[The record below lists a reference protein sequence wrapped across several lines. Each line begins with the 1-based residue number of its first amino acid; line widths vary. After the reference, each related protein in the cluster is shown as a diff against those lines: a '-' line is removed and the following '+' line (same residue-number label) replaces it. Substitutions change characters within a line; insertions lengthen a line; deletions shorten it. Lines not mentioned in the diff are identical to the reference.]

1 MTSTI
6 THKPAR
12 TLICGM
18 LGICAAGAAVAQTSP
33 AGNAYNLLNDRFT
46 VNGGVFIMNSDV
58 KARLN
63 GSSTINP
70 DVNFDDTFGKGSDAT
85 RARIDALWRI
95 TPKHHL
101 SFTYFDNDTKRSK
114 AIDRD
119 IQWGDVTYKA
129 GGNVDAQTKFSVY
142 ALSYEYAFLREPNYE
157 VAGSAGV
164 HYTDM
169 EVKLSG
175 NATITGSNGTSSG
188 PITLQSKSSSLP
200 APLPMIGIRG
210 GWVVAPQWYL
220 DATAQLFKLNV
231 NGYDGNWSNLRL
243 GATWMFARNM
253 GVGLAYNRFATRV
266 DVNRSNF
273 NGRLDLG
280 YSGVQAFLT
289 GSF

>member
-1 MTSTI
+1 MISTI
-6 THKPAR
+6 THSTTR
-12 TLICGM
+12 MFIGSV
-18 LGICAAGAAVAQTSP
+18 LGVCAAGAAVAQTAP
-33 AGNAYNLLNDRFT
+33 AGNAYGLLNDRFV
-46 VNGGVFIMNSDV
+46 VNGGFFIMNSDV

-63 GSSTINP
+63 GSSTTNP
-70 DVNFDDTFGKGSDAT
+70 DINFDDTFGKASDAT
-85 RARIDALWRI
+85 RGRIDALWRI

-101 SFTYFDNDTKRSK
+101 NFSYFNNETNRSR

-157 VAGSAGV
+157 VAASAGV

-175 NATITGSNGTSSG
+175 NATITGSNGSSSG
-188 PITLQSKSSSLP
+188 NIILQSKSSSLP
-200 APLPMIGIRG
+200 APLPVIGIRG

-220 DATAQLFKLNV
+220 DGALQFFKINV
-231 NGYDGNWSNLRL
+231 DGYDGSWTNFRL
-243 GATWMFARNM
+243 GGTWMFSRHM
-253 GVGLAYNRFATRV
+253 GVGLAYNRFATKV
-266 DVNRSNF
+266 DVSRSNF
-273 NGRLDLG
+273 NGRLDVG